1 MKFSVNYVI
10 SATIAA
16 VVCVAISPQAS
27 VAAAPQQAT
36 AAAQKTDGLIF
47 KWNKAPWPDVVE
59 WFADQAGFILEPVDQ
74 YPEGTFS
81 LESDRPLSS
90 VEGIDEINN
99 RLRLSD
105 PPKMLLR
112 HGRRLF
118 MVDVD
123 TKLPLE
129 LVETI
134 PVSELDERGKYEPI
148 QVVFDVSGLD
158 MEEIKEQVQQRIQD
172 HNKVFFQAYPDTNE
186 LFVRESGENL
196 RFIRDMIERAK
207 RSGTAIYAVLEL
219 KHIGAVLFLERMS
232 AFHDLDENYRNEK
245 MTLVVDSPQRVMIR
259 ATPEVIRDVENAR
272 AIIDVKPADVVAS
285 PDDPFKLR
293 QYLVPQDSKE
303 AFEIIDRLLFDAGN
317 GARVAQGSETGNIT
331 VMGKEADHEIVREY
345 LGLQEVGGGFA
356 TVQLKNGAASDILVA
371 TQTILGITAENIGA
385 NVNML
390 ANTDRDFIMLRGTPP
405 QVSEAKEIIEE
416 LDRKSA
422 PVSDGLRTR
431 RRIISMP
438 QSEIDRILPVLGDVW
453 PTMGRKNLFDVLP
466 ARKGNDKD
474 SLFRKN
480 EKRKMMER
488 EQGSILRSRLFETV
502 ALVFPATALQ
512 LSTSMVQGPDDPSPG
527 DEQKDGYKLPE
538 QVESVPGAPVRVW
551 ATEFGIIVESDDLDA
566 ADDVEYMIDQL
577 MGGVSENVAPKI
589 FPLTHIQAK
598 EMKSILER
606 MYGLESGGGGGGGG
620 GLLGGIADN
629 VLGQA
634 GGGMADA
641 LFGGGL
647 GGGDSSTAATLE
659 GEVSIDSN
667 SRLNYL
673 WVIGATMNDI
683 DSIDQLIEVFDVST
697 PEHNPETAGQIYSIP
712 VKHRSPEDM
721 KTQVENLM
729 GSKYFEDPEA
739 KQGGGGGGGD
749 AANIARLMRQVTGGG
764 GGGGGGE
771 TEEVE
776 PRGFLSVDM
785 KTSQLLFLGP
795 KFIFVQVEAL
805 VLALD
810 QPEVAEPREWK
821 RLDLKGAD
829 GAKTAKMLKAILGSD
844 KIEILGADMESMSD
858 EMEGAE
864 GGGEKAASG
873 TTPNANAQANQA
885 RQQQAIL
892 QAFQQRARAAQ
903 GGQARGGRGGGGGG
917 RGAGGGGRG
926 GGGGGRGGR

>member
-10 SATIAA
+10 SATVAA
-16 VVCVAISPQAS
+16 VVCLALSPQSS
-27 VAAAPQQAT
+27 VVAAPQQGTAT
-36 AAAQKTDGLIF
+36 ASSDGLIF
-47 KWNKAPWPDVVE
+47 KWSKAPWPDVVE
-59 WFADQAGFILEPVDQ
+59 WFAEEADFILEPVDQ
-74 YPEGTFS
+74 YPDGTFS
-81 LESDRPLSS
+81 LQSDRPLSP

-99 RLRLSD
+99 RLRLSK

-123 TKLPLE
+123 TELPLE

-134 PVSELDERGKYEPI
+134 PVSELNNRGKYEPL
-148 QVVFDVSGLD
+148 QVVFDISGLD
-158 MEEIKEQVQQRIQD
+158 METISEQVKQRIQD
-172 HNKVFFQAYPDTNE
+172 HNKNFFQEYPDTNE

-207 RSGTAIYAVLEL
+207 LNGTPIYVILNL
-219 KHIGAVLFLERMS
+219 KHISAALFLEHLS
-232 AFHDLDENYRNEK
+232 AFHDLDENYRSEK
-245 MTLVVDSPQRVMIR
+245 MTLVIDSPQRIYLY
-259 ATPEVIRDVENAR
+259 ATPEVIRDVKNAKETF
-272 AIIDVKPADVVAS
+272 DVEAEAVTSS
-285 PDDPFKLR
+285 PDDPIVLR
-293 QYLVPQDSKE
+293 QYQVPRDSKE

-331 VMGKEADHEIVREY
+331 VRGKEADHAIVAEY
-345 LGLQEVGGGFA
+345 LGLQEVGGGFT
-356 TVQLKNGAASDILVA
+356 TVQLKNGQASDILIA
-371 TQTILGITAENIGA
+371 TQTVLGITAENLGD

-390 ANTDRDFIMLRGTPP
+390 ANTDRDFIILRGTPR
-405 QVSEAKEIIEE
+405 QVSAAREIIEE
-416 LDRKSA
+416 LDRRSA

-431 RRIISMP
+431 RRMISMP
-438 QSEIDRILPVLGDVW
+438 QSEIDRILPVLEDMW
-453 PTMGRKNLFDVLP
+453 PTMGRGNLFDVRP
-466 ARKGNDKD
+466 AQKGNDQD

-488 EQGSILRSRLFETV
+488 EQGSILRSRLFE
-502 ALVFPATALQ
+502 AIAMSFPATALQ
-512 LSTSMVQGPDDPSPG
+512 LSTAMLQGPDDPSPG
-527 DEQKDGYKLPE
+527 DQKKDGYKLPE
-538 QVESVPGAPVRVW
+538 QVESIPGAPVRVW
-551 ATEFGIIVESDDLDA
+551 ATEFGIVVESDDLDA

-577 MGGVSENVAPKI
+577 VGDVSENAKPTI

-606 MYGLESGGGGGGGG
+606 MYGLESSGGGGGGAGI
-620 GLLGGIADN
+620 LGGIADN

-647 GGGDSSTAATLE
+647 GGGDSSNAATLE

-667 SRLNYL
+667 TRLNYL
-673 WVIGATMNDI
+673 WVIGATVNDI
-683 DSIDQLIEVFDVST
+683 DSIDQLIKVFDVST

-729 GSKYFEDPEA
+729 GPKYFEDPEA

-764 GGGGGGE
+764 GGGGGGGDAEE
-771 TEEVE
+771 TE

-795 KFIFVQVEAL
+795 KFIFVQVETL

-810 QPEVAEPREWK
+810 QPEVVEPREWK
-821 RLDLKGAD
+821 QLDLKGAD
-829 GAKTAKMLKAILGSD
+829 GTKAAKMLKASLGSD
-844 KIEILGADMESMSD
+844 KIKIFNADMEAMSG
-858 EMEGAE
+858 EMMEGE
-864 GGGEKAASG
+864 GGGEKPAGS
-873 TTPNANAQANQA
+873 TPNANAQSNQA
-885 RQQQAIL
+885 RQQQAVL
-892 QAFQQRARAAQ
+892 QAFQRAARQ
-903 GGQARGGRGGGGGG
+903 GGQARGGQNR
-917 RGAGGGGRG
+917 GGRG
-926 GGGGGRGGR
+926 GGNGGGRGGRGGGRGGR